1 MARNAVNLER
11 LQAVG
16 ARLGDAAV
24 DPTIWLNIMEEICAS
39 AGATGAALLQ
49 SDSRTPDIPRT
60 AGVDDLIR
68 GYFANGWHMRDIRA
82 QRGVPLLLGGEKV
95 ITDQDIVTP
104 EEMRRDG
111 LYTESLIPHG
121 LQWFAVV
128 GFWAGSALWGL
139 SIQRTPREGAFDRH
153 DKRIF
158 ADLSQQLTEAA
169 TLSQAVG
176 RALLVGMTHG
186 LELIKQP
193 ALALDRSG
201 FVLESNPAA
210 TQLFDNEFC
219 IRNRRLRVRDKRA
232 YLALN
237 MFIDQMRMTPD
248 TVALSCPPIAVLRT
262 GKRPLVIRFLPVGG
276 AARTPFLGARVL
288 LVLSDLEARRQPDSV
303 TIAQAFGLSPA
314 ETRLAALI
322 ARCLSPKQAADE
334 LGVAHE
340 TARAVLKSVFAKTG
354 THRQSELVA
363 LLARLSRFNNHPDDR
378 VP

>member
-1 MARNAVNLER
+1 MARCAVNLKR

-24 DPTIWLNIMEEICAS
+24 NPAIWPEIMEQVCAA

-49 SDSRTPDIPRT
+49 SDLRTPDIPRT
-60 AGVDDLIR
+60 AGVDGLIR
-68 GYFANGWHMRDIRA
+68 SYFADGWHMRDIRA
-82 QRGVPLLLGGEKV
+82 QRGVPLLLQGQKV
-95 ITDQDIVTP
+95 IIDQDIVTP
-104 EEMRRDG
+104 DEMRRDG

-128 GFWAGSALWGL
+128 GFWAGPALWGL
-139 SIQRTPREGAFDRH
+139 SIQRTPDEGAFDLH
-153 DKRIF
+153 DKRLL

-169 TLSQAVG
+169 TLSQTVG
-176 RALLVGMTHG
+176 RAVLIG
-186 LELIKQP
+186 LTNGLGLIKQP

-201 FVLESNPAA
+201 FVLETNPAA
-210 TQLFDNEFC
+210 AQLFDDEFC

-232 YLALN
+232 SFSLDR
-237 MFIDQMRMTPD
+237 FIDQMRITPD
-248 TVALSCPPIAVLRT
+248 TAALACPSLAVQRS

-288 LVLSDLEARRQPDSV
+288 LVLSDLDVPRQPDSS
-303 TIAQAFGLSPA
+303 TIARAFSLSPA

-322 ARCLSPKQAADE
+322 ARGLSPRQAADE

-340 TARAVLKSVFAKTG
+340 TARAVLKAVFAKTG

-363 LLARLSRFNNHPDDR
+363 LLARLSRFNNHADD
-378 VP
+378 